1 MCKIAYLFSC
11 STGKILGNK
20 DRQISWHHIRGYVDF
35 QLNLLRSIVSI
46 IYRALYVFLVRNW
59 HICSKFI
66 SSQTVRQLP
75 GYAYLS
81 YLQMHH
87 YDSLFI
93 EWSGPYL
100 PVSCINCAF
109 LIGLENWTTECM
121 YFWCNSRNGIE
132 FGRSTM
138 SFDVGPFEYWALNII
153 DANPCFRVLSPL
165 IWGGVLS
172 FRT

>member
-75 GYAYLS
+75 GYAYPS
-81 YLQMHH
+81 YLPMHH

-93 EWSGPYL
+93 EWSDTYL
-100 PVSCINCAF
+100 HSFMYYLSIFDLSWKLDYRVCVF
-109 LIGLENWTTECM
+109 LMQFKNW
-121 YFWCNSRNGIE
+121 NR
-132 FGRSTM
+132 
-138 SFDVGPFEYWALNII
+138 
-153 DANPCFRVLSPL
+153 
-165 IWGGVLS
+165 IWTVYYVIWRETIWILG
-172 FRT
+172 T